1 MKTTTKL
8 HQGNNETL
16 SRGVFS
22 ETDVTFTAMTFT
34 QSKNFKTKRG
44 AELWLA
50 NKTAK

>member
-1 MKTTTKL
+1 MHTTTKL
-8 HQGNNETL
+8 DQGNNESL
-16 SRGVFS
+16 VRGVFP
-22 ETDVTFTAMTFT
+22 ETDGTFTAMTFT